1 VSNSVNTRGN
11 CRYGA
16 LSALGGCR
24 VNHIGSQFCT
34 CGVMSAHRSCAPS
47 CGCIRPNLVMPEV
60 RPERCEGK
68 KHDRCCICSCCRPRP
83 EPRARASAD
92 DPDRRTCA
100 GWPLYYTGN
109 CGPTQA
115 EAGCHGVCA
124 CPMHVEASA
133 KFTAFAP
140 LKVQENGHVD
150 FDFEYGDVEWFREE
164 NGRVRVTVPGR
175 YLVTYTIQIPR
186 NEDVCTR
193 LALTLDGARILSSQV
208 EIEGCAPHSR
218 TYTGNALIDV
228 SRGQRIALQATN
240 AFAICDRSDDAPAV
254 TLTIV
259 RVG

>member
-1 VSNSVNTRGN
+1 MSARTR
-11 CRYGA
+11 CA
-16 LSALGGCR
+16 
-24 VNHIGSQFCT
+24 VT
-34 CGVMSAHRSCAPS
+34 CGCT
-47 CGCIRPNLVMPEV
+47 RPNLIQPEM
-60 RPERCEGK
+60 RPDHCEGK

-83 EPRARASAD
+83 EARAHAHAD
-92 DPDRRTCA
+92 HPDRRTCA
-100 GWPLYYTGN
+100 GWPLFYTGR
-109 CGPTQA
+109 CGQTAA
-115 EAGCHGVCA
+115 EVDCAGVCA
-124 CPMHVEASA
+124 CPIHFEASA

-140 LKVQENGHVD
+140 LKVKACGYVD
-150 FDFEYGDVEWFREE
+150 FDFEYGDVELFREE
-164 NGRVRVTVPGR
+164 NGRICVALPGR
-175 YLVTYTIQIPR
+175 YLVTYTVQIPKG
-186 NEDVCTR
+186 EDVCTK